1 MNDNTKILTIVE
13 FILCRMKNYKEGMTN
28 MQFYNTLE
36 AIKESENNKIKKGR
50 RTEVLGWKEECL

>member
-1 MNDNTKILTIVE
+1 
-13 FILCRMKNYKEGMTN
+13 MKNYKEGMTN